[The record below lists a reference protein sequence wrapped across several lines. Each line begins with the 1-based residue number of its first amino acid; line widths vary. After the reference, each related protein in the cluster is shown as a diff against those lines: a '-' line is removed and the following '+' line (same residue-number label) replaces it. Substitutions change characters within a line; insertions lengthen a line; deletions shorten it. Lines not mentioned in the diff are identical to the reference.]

1 MRSLT
6 LTLGALLIGAPAAAA
21 GPPVPHDLAGLDRF
35 ARETGP
41 FCAQASA
48 RLCFE
53 RSFRFADADADGELA
68 AEELVALKGTVLA
81 WVRQNR
87 ERLAPADRKGILA
100 TLAVVELAGLD
111 SLIASYDA
119 DGNGKL
125 TRKELQ
131 ADVRLDDRP
140 LPVLVADPDVVDW
153 VRLRGRLGPAGVLL
167 DGLLPQGGP

>member
-1 MRSLT
+1 MHMAI
-6 LTLGALLIGAPAAAA
+6 LGLLGLLADPAWAA
-21 GPPVPHDLAGLDRF
+21 GAADGPDLAPLDRF
-35 ARETGP
+35 ARDTGP

-68 AEELVALKGTVLA
+68 VPELRDLKKAVLA

-87 ERLAPADRKGILA
+87 ERLSPDDRKGILA
-100 TLAVVELAGLD
+100 VLAMVELAGLE
-111 SLIASYDA
+111 SLAASYDA

-125 TRKELQ
+125 SREELQ

-140 LPVLVADPDVVDW
+140 LPVLVADPSVVDW
-153 VRLRGRLGPAGVLL
+153 PRLRDRLGAAGALL
-167 DGLLPQGGP
+167 DGMVPRGGP